1 MSDYTHLNLRD
12 DVEDAAVSFGLAPD
26 LEAHFAAKPLGLEQ
40 SGISF
45 QRLAPNYRGAFGHHH
60 KTQEEVYVV
69 VGGSGRIKVGDEVR
83 ELRPLDAVRVPAATT
98 RAFEAGPD
106 GLELL
111 AYGAPATGPG
121 DAELEQGWW
130 SD

>member
-12 DVEDAAVSFGLAPD
+12 DVEDSAVAFGLAPD
-26 LEAHFAAKPLGLEQ
+26 LEAHFASKALGLEQ

-45 QRLAPNYRGAFGHHH
+45 QRLAPNHRGAFGHHH

-69 VGGSGRIKVGDEVR
+69 VGGSGKIKVGDDVR

-98 RAFEAGPD
+98 RGFEAGPD

-121 DAELEQGWW
+121 DAEVEQGWW